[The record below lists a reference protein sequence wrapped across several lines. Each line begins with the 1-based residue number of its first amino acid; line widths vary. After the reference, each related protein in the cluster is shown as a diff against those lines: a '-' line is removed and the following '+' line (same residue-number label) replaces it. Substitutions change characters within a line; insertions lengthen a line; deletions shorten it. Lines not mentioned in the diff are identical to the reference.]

1 MSEVTPLPV
10 RPTLARKARGFALWA
25 AFGGFG
31 ACGTENA
38 SEGSMGARVSQAS
51 SDTESTQVNGQSG
64 TEYGS
69 GGGGDHVGC
78 PCGFLGKPLRGTV
91 LEVVRHIE
99 GADGFPLRL
108 GTVRLRVD
116 ELLGSTTGLEI
127 GSEIS
132 SPWFGELPCFFGCAS
147 IEVGDEVLAFY
158 RFPEPCITTDG
169 NNCPNGDTTPGN
181 IALTP
186 WSDPPVLA
194 RLSGGDLTLAVE
206 DIPLLESPECSEQI
220 GNWSDF
226 LGPEENEPRCYE
238 LEQPAP

>member
-1 MSEVTPLPV
+1 MSEVTPRPLRRAQV
-10 RPTLARKARGFALWA
+10 RTVRGFALWA
-25 AFGGFG
+25 AFGGLG
-31 ACGTENA
+31 ACGTENTDA
-38 SEGSMGARVSQAS
+38 GPTSNRVSQVS

-69 GGGGDHVGC
+69 GGGADHPSC
-78 PCGFLGKPLRGTV
+78 PCGYLANPLRGTV

-99 GADGFPLRL
+99 GADFRPLRL

-158 RFPEPCITTDG
+158 RFPQPCINTSGDD
-169 NNCPNGDTTPGN
+169 CPNGDTIPGS

-186 WSDPPVLA
+186 WSDPLVLA
-194 RLSGGDLTLAVE
+194 RFSRGDLTLTADDLPV
-206 DIPLLESPECSEQI
+206 LESPECSEKI
-220 GNWSDF
+220 GNWPDL
-226 LGPEENEPRCYE
+226 LGPEENGPRCYE